1 MGSTSPLHVLA
12 DPVRA
17 RRARDRLEVL
27 TALLGGP
34 SVDPLYRDSV
44 IEIPEDHPVYRWGCK
59 VASCGNAKSSRRDIC
74 SPHEREWLRARRE
87 GVTRR
92 AFLNDARPVE
102 VRRPDPAAGTLDLRG
117 LLPLT
122 RAEFQWGLFAHT
134 QQASRYDWHASE
146 LRAVVRFLR
155 NHRVT
160 SLLELAPA
168 SEHVPTRLVGVLR
181 EISAELRIV
190 YFTPEETKEA
200 GYIET
205 EHFGVRFHR
214 SRSDFD
220 LTPVSQRWLRD
231 LLWDH
236 LADRL
241 RSPQGPTRR
250 GGLLFHDRRACTELS
265 AFLEAVAPGGGHD
278 PALLTEEHMR
288 RYVADHNKRV
298 REGLPSLAIRAVNGK
313 PSVVTGNTRRF
324 TFNHARAIL
333 RDALDS
339 GEAERIGLPR
349 TFITALP
356 YGKKPVEGRRNPF
369 PDEVAQ
375 ALSDEGNLGQLAER
389 HDPSDCGIRD
399 AWEAL
404 VFTGRRC
411 TEVLNL
417 RLECVSRHGGLPLL
431 WHDQTK
437 VGNYGEAI
445 RIPEQLYLRIKERQ
459 LTTIARFEDR
469 HGRPPT
475 PAETKQMALFPTR
488 DRNPHGRDSISYTLF
503 RDRFQQWINELDLGR
518 CVAHQARH
526 TLATNLL
533 RHGAGLHHIK
543 QYLGQVSGRMAEHY
557 ARVAS
562 CEIEDVLHHV
572 WVAGPGSAHPGKLLT
587 SPTQGM
593 SREAARAMAVD
604 LSRSTPAEGG
614 LCTFQPVVRGD
625 ACPWQLNCEG
635 CDKFVMSGADLLYW
649 HRKREQWRSL
659 AERAPDDAT
668 ADYLHQVFE
677 PTSQAIDGL
686 EKALAALGL
695 LDQALAM
702 DLRRPQ
708 DYFQRLW
715 SIAFRAS
722 DLAAAGEQDDDPDRQ
737 SEDPR

>member
-1 MGSTSPLHVLA
+1 
-12 DPVRA
+12 
-17 RRARDRLEVL
+17 
-27 TALLGGP
+27 
-34 SVDPLYRDSV
+34 
-44 IEIPEDHPVYRWGCK
+44 
-59 VASCGNAKSSRRDIC
+59 
-74 SPHEREWLRARRE
+74 
-87 GVTRR
+87 
-92 AFLNDARPVE
+92 
-102 VRRPDPAAGTLDLRG
+102 
-117 LLPLT
+117 
-122 RAEFQWGLFAHT
+122 
-134 QQASRYDWHASE
+134 
-146 LRAVVRFLR
+146 
-155 NHRVT
+155 
-160 SLLELAPA
+160 
-168 SEHVPTRLVGVLR
+168 
-181 EISAELRIV
+181 
-190 YFTPEETKEA
+190 
-200 GYIET
+200 
-205 EHFGVRFHR
+205 
-214 SRSDFD
+214 
-220 LTPVSQRWLRD
+220 
-231 LLWDH
+231 
-236 LADRL
+236 
-241 RSPQGPTRR
+241 
-250 GGLLFHDRRACTELS
+250 
-265 AFLEAVAPGGGHD
+265 
-278 PALLTEEHMR
+278 MR

-333 RDALDS
+333 RNALDS

-445 RIPEQLYLRIKERQ
+445 RIPERLYLRIKERQ

-562 CEIEDVLHHV
+562 SEIEDILHHV

-587 SPTQGM
+587 SPSQGM

-604 LSRSTPAEGG
+604 LSRRSTPAEGG

-695 LDQALAM
+695 LDHALAM

-722 DLAAAGEQDDDPDRQ
+722 DLAAAGEQNDAPDRQ
-737 SEDPR
+737 PEDSQ